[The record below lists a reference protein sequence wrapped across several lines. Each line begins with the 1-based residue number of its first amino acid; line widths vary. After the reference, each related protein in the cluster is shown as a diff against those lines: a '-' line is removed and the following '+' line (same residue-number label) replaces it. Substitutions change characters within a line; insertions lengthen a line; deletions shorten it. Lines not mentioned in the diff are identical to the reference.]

1 MKKNKMMRIASVLLG
16 AVLITTCVI
25 GGTLAKYTTT
35 ITGSDTAIVANFDVS
50 ALGEEASTTTE
61 TATVNIFDESAIFHN
76 NGTYTSGTDDP
87 NVDNA
92 VADAPAIIAPG
103 TWGKFT
109 YEITANSQVKVNY
122 SIDYTIDN
130 ADVPL
135 EWSLDGVDWEETLDN
150 VGATEIDD
158 TTVNVTI
165 YWRWIFDGD
174 NVVDTELG
182 TADSL
187 AKPSITIAVT
197 FTQVD

>member
-1 MKKNKMMRIASVLLG
+1 MTKNMMMRIASVLLG